1 MEGQNLL
8 LLRQKAPVCDD
19 PSVGEYLAKGSQL
32 DRFFSAPALLSVVL
46 LYAGCRG
53 DVLLVSGHFLR
64 KRAVLYVVAVLVCS
78 WESGAQGVL
87 LGHLDFAFV

>member
-1 MEGQNLL
+1 MW
-8 LLRQKAPVCDD
+8 
-19 PSVGEYLAKGSQL
+19 
-32 DRFFSAPALLSVVL
+32 FF

-64 KRAVLYVVAVLVCS
+64 KRTVLYVVVLLVCS

-87 LGHLDFAFV
+87 LGLLDFAFV

>member
-1 MEGQNLL
+1 MPSFLL
-8 LLRQKAPVCDD
+8 LP
-19 PSVGEYLAKGSQL
+19 
-32 DRFFSAPALLSVVL
+32 FSAWFF